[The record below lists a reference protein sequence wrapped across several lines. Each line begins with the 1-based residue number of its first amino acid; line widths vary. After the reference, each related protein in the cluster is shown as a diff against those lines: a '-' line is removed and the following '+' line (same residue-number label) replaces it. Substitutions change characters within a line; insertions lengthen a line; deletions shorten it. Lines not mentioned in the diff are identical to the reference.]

1 MNHVPPPPLQLTHTC
16 SIADELLDDLLLQV
30 ITEVEQICDS
40 CVDGL
45 ITEEFIKP

>member
-1 MNHVPPPPLQLTHTC
+1 MPPPPPHNSHTC

-45 ITEEFIKP
+45 ITEEFVKP